1 MKCLSC
7 GSSVEKND
15 DNACSYC
22 GSVIRVDTFKSLL
35 SIVSEVKDAFKFS
48 TSEQTIDKLPVK
60 EQNDAYHTHLL
71 ILIDRKLWKDVE
83 VISLKARNKFPTD
96 AMFDIYNLI
105 ALICQ
110 NRLINKGIDEI
121 KQIINSLTQ
130 DKNRIPINIKG
141 FFIDAINILWC
152 RKKKINEFNMMIVWK
167 PDSELKS
174 LTKILGTEIVN
185 EIDIDSKLKT
195 SKNNKNDSINKLI
208 DEIVYNTN
216 YSFEKDFITNYDKGI
231 DTVSNFAKKE
241 IVNPDYKK
249 NIIDM
254 INFYKVRSDK
264 YKEAVKNMNGDF
276 SKENLEKHFEKINET
291 NKIWLKEIP
300 LGSFFKRLVLFII
313 ISIIL
318 IMNLDM
324 NPNVN
329 IFLILVSV
337 LIAWFSISNR
347 KEKKKMSTYEV
358 FLKTVPVKIS
368 SEIEEIKSSM
378 RFI

>member
-83 VISLKARNKFPTD
+83 LISLKARNKFPTD
-96 AMFDIYNLI
+96 SMFDIYTLI

-110 NRLINKGIDEI
+110 NRLINKNIDEI
-121 KQIINSLTQ
+121 KQIVNSLTQ
-130 DKNRIPINIKG
+130 DKSRTPKNIKG
-141 FFIDAINILWC
+141 FFIDAINTLWC
-152 RKKKINEFNMMIVWK
+152 QKKKINQFNEIAWK
-167 PDSELKS
+167 PDNELKS
-174 LTKILGTEIVN
+174 LTKILGSEIVD
-185 EIDIDSKLKT
+185 EIDKDSKLKD
-195 SKNNKNDSINKLI
+195 KNNDKEASIFKLI
-208 DEIVYNTN
+208 DDIVYKNN
-216 YSFEKDFITNYDKGI
+216 HSLEKDFYSNYNNGI
-231 DTVSNFAKKE
+231 DTVSKFAKKE
-241 IVNPDYKK
+241 IDNPDYKK

-254 INFYKVRSDK
+254 LNFYKVRSKK
-264 YKEAVKNMNGDF
+264 YKEAIKNMNGDY
-276 SKENLEKHFEKINET
+276 SKKSIEKHLEKLEAS
-291 NKIWLKEIP
+291 NKLWLKDIP
-300 LGSFFKRLVLFII
+300 LEAFFPRLMIFFII
-313 ISIIL
+313 SFIL
-318 IMNLDM
+318 IFALDM
-324 NPNVN
+324 SPNIN
-329 IFLILVSV
+329 IALPILSI

-347 KEKKKMSTYEV
+347 KEKKKMSVYET
-358 FLKTVPVKIS
+358 FLKTVPTKTV
-368 SEIEEIKSSM
+368 SEIQEIRSSI